1 MNERNKE
8 QLIGEII
15 SLAGFVATVVITRK
29 VLNNP
34 DFVRTVRMRTALTVK
49 RVADAQVNV
58 WENIGTRAATSYQKV
73 RM

>member
-15 SLAGFVATVVITRK
+15 SLAGFLATVVITRK

-34 DFVRTVRMRTALTVK
+34 DFIRTVHMKSALTVK

-58 WENIGTRAATSYQKV
+58 WQSIGTRAAMSYQKV